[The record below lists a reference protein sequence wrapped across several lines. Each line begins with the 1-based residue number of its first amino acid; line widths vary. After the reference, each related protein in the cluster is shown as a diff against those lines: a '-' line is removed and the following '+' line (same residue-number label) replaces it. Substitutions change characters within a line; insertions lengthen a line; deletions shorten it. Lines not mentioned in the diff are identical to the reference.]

1 MHFRSRAYLSIQQ
14 TRFGD
19 RLRIEIHVPDGCEQ
33 SLVPTLILQPLVE
46 NAIRHG
52 FSATPGPGCIA
63 IRVSAEPAR
72 LRIDVTDAGPGPP
85 QPLREGSCLRNTR
98 SRQQARYGADGTR

>member
-1 MHFRSRAYLSIQQ
+1 LRAYLSIQQ

-19 RLRIEIHVPDGCEQ
+19 RLRIEIDVPDGCEQ

-52 FSATPGPGCIA
+52 AHARPGRRSWSC
-63 IRVSAEPAR
+63 AR
-72 LRIDVTDAGPGPP
+72 AVTAK
-85 QPLREGSCLRNTR
+85 GS
-98 SRQQARYGADGTR
+98 